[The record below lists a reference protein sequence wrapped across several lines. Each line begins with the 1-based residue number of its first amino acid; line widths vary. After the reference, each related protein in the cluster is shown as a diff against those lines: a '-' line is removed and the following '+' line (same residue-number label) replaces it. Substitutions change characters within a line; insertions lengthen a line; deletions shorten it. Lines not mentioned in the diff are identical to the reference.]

1 VLNLLHL
8 LAALTIAACL
18 YALWREA
25 RGVSQSRGHLMVPPP
40 LAFGCALLMIGLT
53 EPDRQQPD
61 ALRIAIA
68 AGILLGTARGWF
80 MAVDVDPLWS
90 TVRLPSGSDG
100 FWLAI
105 LLAFAVI
112 CRRAAG
118 LDAGPVVRALRRDR
132 RGIRRRL
139 PVGAG
144 RDGLSAHAE
153 LTFPVS
159 LRLLH

>member
-1 VLNLLHL
+1 MLNLLHL
-8 LAALTIAACL
+8 LAALTIAACR
-18 YALWREA
+18 YTLWREA

-68 AGILLGTARGWF
+68 AGALLGTARGWF
-80 MAVDVDPLWS
+80 MAVDIDPLWS

-105 LLAFAVI
+105 LLAFAVVM
-112 CRRAAG
+112 AAAAPLVSTQG
-118 LDAGPVVRALRRDR
+118 QSYVPYAATAVAF
-132 RGIRRRL
+132 
-139 PVGAG
+139 GAG
-144 RDGLSAHAE
+144 FLSARAV
-153 LTFPVS
+153 TVY
-159 LRLLH
+159 LRTRG

>member
-1 VLNLLHL
+1 MLNLLHL

-68 AGILLGTARGWF
+68 AGVLLGTARGWF
-80 MAVDVDPLWS
+80 MAVDIDPLWS

-112 CRRAAG
+112 MAAAAPLVSTQG
-118 LDAGPVVRALRRDR
+118 QSYVPYAAIAVAF
-132 RGIRRRL
+132 
-139 PVGAG
+139 GAG
-144 RDGLSAHAE
+144 FLSARAV
-153 LTFPVS
+153 TVY
-159 LRLLH
+159 LRTRS